1 MHGWDQRRQETKQPS
16 DALHCNPSPASGHH
30 ALRPATPV
38 LPRRQIGRS
47 FRTKG
52 VLDRHPGRPWG
63 LGSQEGVRAR
73 REARGNRRSDGHQP
87 QGLLSCGR
95 NGDIGNLAGL
105 ARTPIP
111 RKHLA
116 TGHLSPTGSAPA
128 TPDQRG
134 SGRPQEQK
142 RPQTSRPRR
151 VAEAA
156 LIRLHM
162 LWWGCRLVRG
172 CAYLWRRWRMFDMW
186 VSRMQTKAPRP
197 GPRTGLRRSKTSLT
211 HRAPGLQRA
220 NTWAIGLLPAGLSTA
235 PTPEQRR
242 W

>member
-1 MHGWDQRRQETKQPS
+1 MGPRQPGRRPGAQGSSRKPQVRRVSVARPS
-16 DALHCNPSPASGHH
+16 LLRAERGHRGPRRPSTNPDSAEASGY
-30 ALRPATPV
+30 RTP
-38 LPRRQIGRS
+38 L
-47 FRTKG
+47 TDG
-52 VLDRHPGRPWG
+52 VCADAPDQWG
-63 LGSQEGVRAR
+63 SSR
-73 REARGNRRSDGHQP
+73 P
-87 QGLLSCGR
+87 QGR
-95 NGDIGNLAGL
+95 
-105 ARTPIP
+105 
-111 RKHLA
+111 
-116 TGHLSPTGSAPA
+116 
-128 TPDQRG
+128 
-134 SGRPQEQK
+134 

-197 GPRTGLRRSKTSLT
+197 GPRTGLRRSKASLT

>member
-1 MHGWDQRRQETKQPS
+1 MHSWGQRCRKRSSPPT
-16 DALHCNPSPASGHH
+16 ALHCNLSPASGHH

-38 LPRRQIGRS
+38 LPSRQIGRS

-52 VLDRHPGRPWG
+52 VLDRRPGRPRG
-63 LGSQEGVRAR
+63 PGSQEGARAH
-73 REARGNRRSDGHQP
+73 REARGNRRSDGYRP
-87 QGLLSCGR
+87 QGLLACGWNR
-95 NGDIGNLAGL
+95 GIGGLAGL

-116 TGHLSPTGSAPA
+116 TGHLSPTRSAPT
-128 TPDQRG
+128 TPDQQG
-134 SGRPQEQK
+134 PNRPQEQK
-142 RPQTSRPRR
+142 QPQTSRPRR

-162 LWWGCRLVRG
+162 LWWGCRLVRR

-186 VSRMQTKAPRP
+186 VSRMQTKAPRL

-235 PTPEQRR
+235 PTLEQRR

>member
-1 MHGWDQRRQETKQPS
+1 MHSWGQRCRKRSSPPT
-16 DALHCNPSPASGHH
+16 ALHCNLSPASGHH
-30 ALRPATPV
+30 ALQPATPV

-52 VLDRHPGRPWG
+52 VLDRRSGRPRD
-63 LGSQEGVRAR
+63 LGSQEGVRAH
-73 REARGNRRSDGHQP
+73 REARGNRRSEGYQSQD
-87 QGLLSCGR
+87 LLSCGR
-95 NGDIGNLAGL
+95 NGDIGDLAGL
-105 ARTPIP
+105 ARTPIL

-116 TGHLSPTGSAPA
+116 TGHLSPTGSAPT

-134 SGRPQEQK
+134 SDRPQEQK
-142 RPQTSRPRR
+142 LPQTSRPRR

-172 CAYLWRRWRMFDMW
+172 CAFLWRRWRMFDMW

-197 GPRTGLRRSKTSLT
+197 GPRTGLRRSKASLT

-220 NTWAIGLLPAGLSTA
+220 NTWAIGLLPAGLSTT